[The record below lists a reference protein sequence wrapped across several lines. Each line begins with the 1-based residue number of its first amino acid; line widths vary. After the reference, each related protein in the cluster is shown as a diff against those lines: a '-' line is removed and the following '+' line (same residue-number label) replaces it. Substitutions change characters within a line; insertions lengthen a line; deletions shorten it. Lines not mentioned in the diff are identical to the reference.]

1 MPLFSN
7 FSPEEIKF
15 NDGFGDITLKELGPV
30 KWQLL
35 NPVDYTT
42 IKGVKINVPTGF
54 ITDGASSPLRILLTS
69 LGGHYTT
76 AAIIHDWLY
85 TNLNEGHPIPG
96 VETRE
101 DADSVLLEAMERARP
116 EVNYWVRWA
125 IWMIVRGF
133 GGPGFK
139 ALGVR

>member
-1 MPLFSN
+1 MALFTN
-7 FSPEEIKF
+7 FNPEEIVF
-15 NDGFGDITLKELGPV
+15 DDGFGPVTLKELGPV
-30 KWQLL
+30 KWEVV
-35 NPVDYTT
+35 NPVHYTT
-42 IKGVKINVPTGF
+42 VSGVKITVPAGF

-76 AAIIHDWLY
+76 ATIVHDWLY

-96 VETRE
+96 VEKRE
-101 DADSVLLEAMERARP
+101 LADDVLLEAMERANP
-116 EVNYWVRWA
+116 PVNYWVRWA

-133 GGPGFK
+133 GGPGLK